1 MVDFSYEE
9 VPIVILAD
17 KVLGVVPA
25 EEVLVVVLADEVFIE
40 VLTEEVLVLLPL
52 LDVRVCRHW
61 VGLGGGQAS
70 LLWLHFKRA

>member
-40 VLTEEVLVLLPL
+40 AAKLLCFGFTS
-52 LDVRVCRHW
+52 RER
-61 VGLGGGQAS
+61 S
-70 LLWLHFKRA
+70 